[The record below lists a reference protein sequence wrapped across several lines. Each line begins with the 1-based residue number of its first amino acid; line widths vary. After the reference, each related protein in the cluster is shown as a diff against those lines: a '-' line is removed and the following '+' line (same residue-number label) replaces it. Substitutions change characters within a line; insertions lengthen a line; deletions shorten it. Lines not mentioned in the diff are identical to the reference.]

1 MAMPRERHLEAVLNV
16 FEFLCQKYNS
26 GMAFDP
32 TYPVINMSDFKECE
46 WKNFYWKLKEPIP
59 PNAP

>member
-1 MAMPRERHLEAVLNV
+1 
-16 FEFLCQKYNS
+16 
-26 GMAFDP
+26 MAFDP

-46 WKNFYWKLKEPIP
+46 WKNFYWKLKESIP